1 MHIFIWICRYVQLTV
16 KKTKSPAQYWAIDGK
31 AWPTLQVLAKRVF
44 SLLTSSAASER
55 NFSTMGFVHSKLRNK
70 LSHSTVNKLVYVR
83 ANNLLCQEAMHESSD
98 EESEASDG
106 VYDEDQEI

>member
-1 MHIFIWICRYVQLTV
+1 
-16 KKTKSPAQYWAIDGK
+16 
-31 AWPTLQVLAKRVF
+31 
-44 SLLTSSAASER
+44 
-55 NFSTMGFVHSKLRNK
+55 MGFVHSKLRNK